1 MVSGEHSLNYR
12 KSLKPSDKGNFAMNR
27 AMQMADEFPDVEVTG
42 CDLAPIQPEYVQS
55 DSRSPPPFS
64 SFPTPQIRAYSYL
77 LT

>member
-55 DSRSPPPFS
+55 DSRSPPFS